1 LYIGGTKLIAMQ
13 DVTSFQIVLVIL
25 GFIALVTILV
35 LIFYKPAKNMSVHC
49 EFIPDTQKTEGH
61 KLKLNIDNI
70 GKSKVKMMA
79 PFVRFIHGPTS
90 QIYQLSSEKVH
101 CKFPRIVK
109 IGETVSCEFDLDD
122 FRDKLLKH
130 DFHPTHVKI
139 EIKDT
144 VGMKFSSHSIDY
156 KI

>member
-1 LYIGGTKLIAMQ
+1 MGDI
-13 DVTSFQIVLVIL
+13 TSFQLVMIIV
-25 GFIALVTILV
+25 GFIALVTILI
-35 LIFYKPAKNMSVHC
+35 LIFYKPPKNLKVKC
-49 EFIPDTQKTEGH
+49 EFIPDSLKSGGH
-61 KLKLNIDNI
+61 KLKLDVQNT
-70 GKSKVKMMA
+70 GKARVKMMA

-90 QIYQLSSEKVH
+90 QIYQLHSAKVH

-109 IGETVSCEFDLDD
+109 VGESVTCEFDLDD
-122 FRDKLLKH
+122 FREKLTRN

-144 VGMKFSSHSIDY
+144 VGMKFSSGSIDY